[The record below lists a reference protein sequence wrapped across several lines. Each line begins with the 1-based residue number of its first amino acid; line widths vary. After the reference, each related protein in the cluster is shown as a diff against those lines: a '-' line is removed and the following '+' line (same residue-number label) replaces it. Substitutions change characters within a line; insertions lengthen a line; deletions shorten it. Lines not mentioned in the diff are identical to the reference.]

1 MVFSFARKALAAGVC
16 ASILLS
22 ATTASWA
29 QQGPPQPATGLP
41 ALGLQDAIVR
51 SLQSN
56 PDLQAFAYELE
67 AQLGRVRQ
75 AGARPSPEVSVLVE
89 NAFGTGARSSFDAA
103 ETTLS
108 LGFLIEHGA
117 RQRRLDAAQAGSQL
131 LDTETTVRRL
141 DVAAEA
147 TRRYLAILTAQEELK
162 ELNRSVHLA
171 EETLSAVQARVRA
184 AKSPQAE
191 EARAHAQ
198 SARLRLEREHV
209 EHELKTAK
217 QRLAALWGSRQPD
230 FGSAEG
236 ALLNL
241 PRLEAYERFAER
253 LERNP
258 QFEVLLSERRLR
270 EAELRVAEGRRRL
283 PWQVTAGFRR
293 FEDQSDHALVLGLSV
308 PLPVR
313 DQADG
318 AIATARAQTAQVD
331 AKRVALRAQLD
342 AELFALY
349 QELRHSY
356 TETEVLR
363 SDVLPRM
370 ETAVEQSRYAY
381 QRGRY
386 GYIEWVAA
394 QRELLDQ
401 RRALLEAS
409 ANVHR
414 FRIEIE
420 RLTGAALSGAL

>member
-1 MVFSFARKALAAGVC
+1 MAFSFARKALAAGVC
-16 ASILLS
+16 ASVFLG
-22 ATTASWA
+22 ATAAWA
-29 QQGPPQPATGLP
+29 QQAPPGPATSI
-41 ALGLQDAIVR
+41 GLQDAIVR

-56 PDLQAFAYELE
+56 PDLKVFGYELE

-75 AGARPSPEVSVLVE
+75 AGARPGLEVSALVE

-103 ETTLS
+103 ETTIS

-131 LDTETTVRRL
+131 LDTETIVRRL

-162 ELNRSVHLA
+162 ELNRSVQLA
-171 EETLSAVQARVRA
+171 EKTLSAVQSRVRA

-191 EARAHAQ
+191 EARAYAQ
-198 SARLRLEREHV
+198 IAQLRLEQEHV
-209 EHELKTAK
+209 EHQLITAK

-230 FGSAEG
+230 FATAQG
-236 ALLNL
+236 ALLHL
-241 PRLEAYERFAER
+241 PKLEAYERFAER

-270 EAELRVAEGRRRL
+270 EAELRLAESRRRL
-283 PWQVTAGFRR
+283 PWQVTAGVRR
-293 FEDQSDHALVLGLSV
+293 FEDHSDHALVLGLSV

-313 DQADG
+313 DQTEG
-318 AIATARAQTAQVD
+318 AIATARAQAAQVD
-331 AKRVALRAQLD
+331 AKQEALRAQLD

-356 TETEVLR
+356 TETDVLR
-363 SDVLPRM
+363 NDVLPRM

-381 QRGRY
+381 ERGRY
-386 GYIEWVAA
+386 SYIEWVAA

-409 ANVHR
+409 ASVHR

-420 RLTGAALSGAL
+420 RLTGAALSGGFQP

>member
-1 MVFSFARKALAAGVC
+1 MAFSFARMTMVVSVC
-16 ASILLS
+16 ASMFLG
-22 ATTASWA
+22 AAASWA
-29 QQGPPQPATGLP
+29 QSSPAQPT
-41 ALGLQDAIVR
+41 LGLQDAIVR

-56 PDLQAFAYELE
+56 PDLKAFGYELE

-89 NAFGTGARSSFDAA
+89 NALGTGARSSFDAA
-103 ETTLS
+103 ETTIS

-131 LDTETTVRRL
+131 LDTEITVRQL

-147 TRRYLAILTAQEELK
+147 TRRYLEILTAQEELG
-162 ELNRSVHLA
+162 ELNRSVQLS

-198 SARLRLEREHV
+198 IARLRLDREHV
-209 EHELKTAK
+209 EHQLLTAK
-217 QRLAALWGSRQPD
+217 QRLSAWWGARQPD

-241 PRLEAYERFAER
+241 PKLEAYESFVER

-270 EAELRVAEGRRRL
+270 EADVRLAEARRRM
-283 PWQVTAGFRR
+283 PWQVTAGVRR
-293 FEDQSDHALVLGLSV
+293 FEDQNDHAFIVGLSV

-313 DQADG
+313 DQSEG
-318 AIATARAQTAQVD
+318 AIATARAQAAQVD
-331 AKRVALRAQLD
+331 AKREALRAQLD

-349 QELRHSY
+349 QELRHAY
-356 TETEVLR
+356 KETDVLR
-363 SDVLPRM
+363 NEVLPRM
-370 ETAVEQSRYAY
+370 EVAVEQSRYAY
-381 QRGRY
+381 ERGRY

-409 ANVHR
+409 VNVHR

-420 RLTGAALSGAL
+420 RLTGAALSGRF

>member
-1 MVFSFARKALAAGVC
+1 MAFSFARMTMVVSVC
-16 ASILLS
+16 ASMFLG
-22 ATTASWA
+22 AAASWA
-29 QQGPPQPATGLP
+29 QSSPAQPT
-41 ALGLQDAIVR
+41 LGLQDAIVR

-56 PDLQAFAYELE
+56 PDLKAFGYELE

-89 NAFGTGARSSFDAA
+89 NALGTGARSSFDAA
-103 ETTLS
+103 ETTIS

-131 LDTETTVRRL
+131 LDTEITVRQL

-147 TRRYLAILTAQEELK
+147 TRRYLEILTAQEELG
-162 ELNRSVHLA
+162 ELNRSVQLS

-198 SARLRLEREHV
+198 IARLRLDREHV
-209 EHELKTAK
+209 EHQLLTAK
-217 QRLAALWGSRQPD
+217 QRLSAWWGVRQPD

-241 PRLEAYERFAER
+241 PKLEAYESFVER

-270 EAELRVAEGRRRL
+270 EADVRLAEARRRM
-283 PWQVTAGFRR
+283 PWQVTAGVRR
-293 FEDQSDHALVLGLSV
+293 FEDQNDHAFIVGLSV

-313 DQADG
+313 DQSEG
-318 AIATARAQTAQVD
+318 AIATARAQAAQVD
-331 AKRVALRAQLD
+331 AKREALRAQLD

-349 QELRHSY
+349 QELRHAY
-356 TETEVLR
+356 KETDVLR
-363 SDVLPRM
+363 NEVLPRM
-370 ETAVEQSRYAY
+370 EVAVEQSRYAY
-381 QRGRY
+381 ERGRY

-409 ANVHR
+409 VNVHR

-420 RLTGAALSGAL
+420 RLTGAALSGRF

>member
-1 MVFSFARKALAAGVC
+1 MAFSFARMTMVVSVC
-16 ASILLS
+16 ASMFLG
-22 ATTASWA
+22 AAASWA
-29 QQGPPQPATGLP
+29 QSSPAQPT
-41 ALGLQDAIVR
+41 LGLQDAIVR

-56 PDLQAFAYELE
+56 PDLKAFGYELE

-89 NAFGTGARSSFDAA
+89 NALGTGARSSFDAA
-103 ETTLS
+103 ETTIS

-117 RQRRLDAAQAGSQL
+117 RKRRLDAAQAGSQL
-131 LDTETTVRRL
+131 LDTEITVRQL

-147 TRRYLAILTAQEELK
+147 TRRYLEILTAQEELG
-162 ELNRSVHLA
+162 EVNRSVQLS

-198 SARLRLEREHV
+198 IARLRLDREHV
-209 EHELKTAK
+209 EHQLLTAK
-217 QRLAALWGSRQPD
+217 QRLSAWWGARQPD

-241 PRLEAYERFAER
+241 PKLEAYESFVER

-270 EAELRVAEGRRRL
+270 EADVRLAEARRRM
-283 PWQVTAGFRR
+283 PWQVTAGVRR
-293 FEDQSDHALVLGLSV
+293 FEDQNDHAFIVGLSV

-313 DQADG
+313 DQTEG
-318 AIATARAQTAQVD
+318 AIATARAQAAQVD
-331 AKRVALRAQLD
+331 AKREALRAQLD

-349 QELRHSY
+349 QELRHAY
-356 TETEVLR
+356 KETDVLR
-363 SDVLPRM
+363 NEVLPRM
-370 ETAVEQSRYAY
+370 EVAVEQSRYAY
-381 QRGRY
+381 ERGRY

-409 ANVHR
+409 VNVHR

-420 RLTGAALSGAL
+420 RLTGAALSGRF

>member
-1 MVFSFARKALAAGVC
+1 MAFSFARMTMVVSVC
-16 ASILLS
+16 ASMFLG
-22 ATTASWA
+22 AAASWA
-29 QQGPPQPATGLP
+29 QSSPAQPT
-41 ALGLQDAIVR
+41 LGLQDAIVR

-56 PDLQAFAYELE
+56 PDLKAFGYELE

-89 NAFGTGARSSFDAA
+89 NALGTGARSSFDAA
-103 ETTLS
+103 ETTIS

-117 RQRRLDAAQAGSQL
+117 RKRRLDAAQAGSQL
-131 LDTETTVRRL
+131 LDTEITVRQL

-147 TRRYLAILTAQEELK
+147 TRRYLEILTAQEELG
-162 ELNRSVHLA
+162 ELNRSVQLS

-198 SARLRLEREHV
+198 IARLRLDREHV
-209 EHELKTAK
+209 EHQLLTAK
-217 QRLAALWGSRQPD
+217 QRLSAWWGARQPD

-241 PRLEAYERFAER
+241 PKLEAYESFVER

-270 EAELRVAEGRRRL
+270 EADVRLAEARRRM
-283 PWQVTAGFRR
+283 PWQVTAGVRR
-293 FEDQSDHALVLGLSV
+293 FEDQNDHAFIVGLSV

-313 DQADG
+313 DQTEG
-318 AIATARAQTAQVD
+318 AIATARAQAAQVD
-331 AKRVALRAQLD
+331 AKREALRAQLD

-349 QELRHSY
+349 QELRHAY
-356 TETEVLR
+356 KETDVLR
-363 SDVLPRM
+363 NEVLPRM
-370 ETAVEQSRYAY
+370 EVAVEQSRYAY
-381 QRGRY
+381 ERGRY

-409 ANVHR
+409 VNVHR

-420 RLTGAALSGAL
+420 RLTGAALSGRF